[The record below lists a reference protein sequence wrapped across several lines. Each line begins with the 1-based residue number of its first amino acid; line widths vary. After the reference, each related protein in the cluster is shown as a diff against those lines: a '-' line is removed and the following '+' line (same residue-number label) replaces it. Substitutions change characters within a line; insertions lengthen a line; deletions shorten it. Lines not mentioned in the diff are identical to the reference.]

1 MALAYDYLMV
11 SCGIKRFCYP
21 RVSDVLLKATV
32 LHKCQGDDDDNDD
45 NNKANKI

>member
-1 MALAYDYLMV
+1 MV
-11 SCGIKRFCYP
+11 NCGIKMFYYP

-32 LHKCQGDDDDNDD
+32 LHECQGDDDDNDNDD

>member
-11 SCGIKRFCYP
+11 NCGIKRFYYL
-21 RVSDVLLKATV
+21 RVSDILLKATV
-32 LHKCQGDDDDNDD
+32 LHKYQGDDDD

>member
-11 SCGIKRFCYP
+11 NCGIKRFYCP

-32 LHKCQGDDDDNDD
+32 LHKYQGER
-45 NNKANKI
+45 